1 MKQARKD
8 LTVDGAATVS
18 QVAEYLEQ
26 LAQALRA
33 GAVHVQHGD
42 QELVLGPRGVL
53 GLEVRARQRG
63 KRQRLALELTWR
75 RKLLVPDLASA
86 LRFAA
91 GPASE
96 AAEAVDTTE
105 ATAEAVAVDVITT
118 TAEPVERGE
127 AHEGEALDP
136 GIYLQRPTDGDAP
149 Q

>member
-8 LTVDGAATVS
+8 LTVEGAATVS

-26 LAQALRA
+26 LAQALRT

-96 AAEAVDTTE
+96 ASEASE
-105 ATAEAVAVDVITT
+105 ATAEAMAVDVITT

-127 AHEGEALDP
+127 AREGEALDP
-136 GIYLQRPTDGDAP
+136 AEIYLRQPTDGDAP